1 MRRHLVA
8 LLALGLVV
16 GALAPA
22 QAAKKKKP
30 KPKPPAPVA
39 VDVAYNVVWN
49 EDTCALSTTTAL
61 AAEGEFC
68 SDPFAGAPAA
78 TGLNTGPFVMSAIDG
93 LPLTLDAAKPIKGK
107 IQMDSFVLDSNAPV
121 PMGVGQAEVQIILTA
136 TVAGAD
142 VTLGE
147 TTAEYLVTPQTTD
160 YEIEFEIVPAADLAG
175 KVLDSITFSAE
186 VVGNSAFHGSIP
198 ADGQSTLTFGALALP
213 E

>member
-30 KPKPPAPVA
+30 KPKPAPVA
-39 VDVAYNVVWN
+39 VDVAYHVVWN
-49 EDTCALSTTTAL
+49 GDACALSTTTAL
-61 AAEGEFC
+61 ATEDEYC

-107 IQMDSFVLDSNAPV
+107 IEMDSFVLANEAPV
-121 PMGVGQAEVQIILTA
+121 PMGVGQAEVQIVLTA
-136 TVAGAD
+136 TSAGAE

-147 TTAEYLVTPQTTD
+147 TTAEYIVTPQTTD
-160 YEIEFEIVPAADLAG
+160 YEIEFEMTPAADLAG

-198 ADGQSTLTFGALALP
+198 ANGKSTITFGSFASP
-213 E
+213 